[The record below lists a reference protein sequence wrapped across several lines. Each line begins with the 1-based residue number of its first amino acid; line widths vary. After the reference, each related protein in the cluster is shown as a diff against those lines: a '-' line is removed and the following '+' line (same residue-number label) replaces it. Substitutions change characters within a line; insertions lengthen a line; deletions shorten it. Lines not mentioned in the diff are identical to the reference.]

1 DGPDFSDFGVAMF
14 KEDNFRSKLEIK
26 MRIFSISTSSF
37 VVNVKNSFRVDVHAV
52 RLAAK
57 KRSFSDVVPESLFIN
72 YAVKSSW
79 RPPKKLCC
87 CFKGEPGA
95 IVLDILLVEVELLRV
110 AFQTGVDPLAN
121 SSVLR
126 IVAREHPALAQPGNQ
141 LPAPRT
147 AG

>member
-1 DGPDFSDFGVAMF
+1 
-14 KEDNFRSKLEIK
+14 

-57 KRSFSDVVPESLFIN
+57 KRSFSDVVPESLFIK

-79 RPPKKLCC
+79 RSTKKLCC
-87 CFKGEPGA
+87 CFNGEPGA

-110 AFQTGVDPLAN
+110 AFQTGVDPLTDRGL
-121 SSVLR
+121 LR

-147 AG
+147 VRQPVHPACRRQAKTLLL